1 MKKSVLLF
9 TAAAM
14 LALTVPAIA
23 EVGTAKVAEE
33 SAAQADKDLCLL
45 RSENCRTRVDSIQEK
60 IKKIAAEIRKG
71 TKVYTAKELARLE
84 EKLKETQDFLDS
96 ML

>member
-23 EVGTAKVAEE
+23 EEGKTATQAE
-33 SAAQADKDLCLL
+33 KDLCLL